1 VRNQQKMTHLL
12 NKSTFL
18 YRHTLHLPHVCPCS
32 KALFSMDSQ
41 GSHMVSTL
49 HGPLSAKYKPPHARE
64 LAGRGYRSNI
74 ECQLG
79 AEIGTKALPERHT
92 FHYNHP
98 VKVHLSRNALF
109 LDKPVKAH
117 LSRNALFF
125 NTPGKVH
132 LSLRSSCKSTPGI
145 L

>member
-1 VRNQQKMTHLL
+1 MRNQQKMTHLL

-18 YRHTLHLPHVCPCS
+18 YRHTLHLPHVRAFS

-64 LAGRGYRSNI
+64 LAGRGYRSHV

-79 AEIGTKALPERHT
+79 AEIGTKALP
-92 FHYNHP
+92 
-98 VKVHLSRNALF
+98 
-109 LDKPVKAH
+109 
-117 LSRNALFF
+117 
-125 NTPGKVH
+125 
-132 LSLRSSCKSTPGI
+132 
-145 L
+145 